1 MTSFEAREYIHS
13 LSNFELCPPRQR
25 RKDIP
30 SFDLTRTRQLLQWIG
45 NPQEHLKV
53 IHVAG
58 SKGKGSTCAFTAH
71 VLRRAGYTVGLY
83 TSPHMDDY
91 RERIRVLGGEP
102 TASVGVQTQ
111 GLFPDQISEEE
122 FCAALGE
129 IKPCIDEMRARPQ
142 TKDVSFFEVFTA
154 LALYHFHKKRT
165 DWVVLETGMGGRLDA
180 TNVTSSLVCAI
191 TPISLEHTDYLGD
204 TVGQIAVEKS
214 GIIKESCR
222 RVVAAPQ
229 ETQAREVINERCRAL
244 SIRPCWVGD
253 NIRVEVTSRNQGKQ
267 GVCIETSRS
276 RYPDMMLPLA
286 GDHQAVNA
294 AVAVGIIE
302 GLRELGFAVSKEAV
316 YGGFNETFW
325 PGRLEVVGGRPLTV
339 LDGAHNQASA
349 WSLVESLRKIFSAK
363 AVTLILGVGGD
374 KDREGIC
381 REFNRIARTV
391 IATRADHPRA
401 YRLRDDELLSLFAG
415 KRFCRSENIRQALEL
430 ARRETNPEDLILVS
444 GSLFLVS
451 EARRL
456 ILSDTG

>member
-1 MTSFEAREYIHS
+1 M
-13 LSNFELCPPRQR
+13 
-25 RKDIP
+25 
-30 SFDLTRTRQLLQWIG
+30 
-45 NPQEHLKV
+45 KV

-71 VLRRAGYTVGLY
+71 ILRRAGYTVGLY

-91 RERIRVLGGEP
+91 RERIRVLGG
-102 TASVGVQTQ
+102 AQTQ

-129 IKPCIDEMRARPQ
+129 IKPCVDEMRARPR
-142 TKDVSFFEVFTA
+142 TKGVSFFEVFTA
-154 LALYHFHKKRT
+154 LALYHFYKKRV

-180 TNVTSSLVCAI
+180 TNATSSLVCAI
-191 TPISLEHTDYLGD
+191 TPISLEHTYCLGD
-204 TVGQIAVEKS
+204 TVGQIAAEKS

-222 RVVAAPQ
+222 RVVTAPQ
-229 ETQAREVINERCRAL
+229 EAQAGEVINERCRVL
-244 SIRPCWVGD
+244 SIRPCRVGD
-253 NIRVEVTSRNQGKQ
+253 DIRVEVTSRTQGKQ
-267 GVCIETSRS
+267 CVCIETPRS
-276 RYPDMMLPLA
+276 RYPDIMLPLA

-302 GLRELGFAVSKEAV
+302 GLGELGFAVSKEAV

-325 PGRLEVVGGRPLTV
+325 PGRMEVVGEARPKGGLPLTV

-349 WSLVESLRKIFSAK
+349 WSLVESLRKIFPDK
-363 AVTLILGVGGD
+363 AVTLILGMGAD

-381 REFNRIARTV
+381 REFNRIARMV
-391 IATRADHPRA
+391 IVTQADHPRA
-401 YRLRDDELLSLFAG
+401 YRLRDDEFFSLFAG
-415 KRFCRSENIRQALEL
+415 KRVCRSENIRQALEL

-456 ILSDTG
+456 ILKERCLV